1 MIKNFKKIKK
11 LLTEKDQKL
20 ILSMKKKDNA
30 SIEQFRNAW
39 DLIKV

>member
-11 LLTEKDQKL
+11 LLTEKEQKF

-30 SIEQFRNAW
+30 WIEQFRNAW